1 MSRITTRINDSP
13 IPHQRLYS
21 RIHNHCLDP
30 LAQPRSAPFP
40 LQACTLPPIPFQMA
54 RRSID
59 FLCTLAQ
66 PRNLIDFPLYIYL
79 FEDRGCREI
88 RFRACGI
95 DQKKTPWKLDRFPSL
110 YLLLLSSQFSSSG
123 SFSRHQLKNHLLLS
137 SSEMSSPK
145 EGSAPTVS
153 KLHWAIDDLR
163 KLSIKQLREQASLRG
178 ISASEEFLI
187 SSHDDRLYPRA

>member
-1 MSRITTRINDSP
+1 MTHPCHINAYTVGFTTIAS
-13 IPHQRLYS
+13 IRLHS
-21 RIHNHCLDP
+21 LDQ
-30 LAQPRSAPFP
+30 LHFLS
-40 LQACTLPPIPFQMA
+40 TLPPIPFQMA

-66 PRNLIDFPLYIYL
+66 PRNLIDFPLYIYA

-95 DQKKTPWKLDRFPSL
+95 DQKKNPWKLDRFPSL
-110 YLLLLSSQFSSSG
+110 YLLLLSSEFSSSG

-153 KLHWAIDDLR
+153 KLHWYAIF
-163 KLSIKQLREQASLRG
+163 
-178 ISASEEFLI
+178 FLFQI
-187 SSHDDRLYPRA
+187 CFFFILYKTFNT